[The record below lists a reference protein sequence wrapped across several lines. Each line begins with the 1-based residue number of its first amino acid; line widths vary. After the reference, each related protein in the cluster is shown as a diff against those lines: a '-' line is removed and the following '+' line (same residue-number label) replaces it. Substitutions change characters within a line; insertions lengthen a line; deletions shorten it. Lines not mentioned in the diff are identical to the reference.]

1 MGAQYAQQSEQQVR
15 PREWPSAPAPLAPTK
30 DGVTLAPPDLATLS
44 DATSF
49 DAAVAGVAMPT
60 LEGLAAAGVPVDD
73 TKRVAD
79 LSARWAIDQT
89 REAASA
95 ALQSN
100 ELKAKVTIEP
110 GDSNRKFAAASKRL
124 DNVECSVFAPAAPRR
139 ASRILIQA
147 LLHKTEQLA
156 QAIEMA
162 HQLTPDA
169 NRKGFAKLKTR
180 IRRGAEVSLFLD
192 MPAVEIAKPLV
203 KVIWGGEPV
212 RAVYSAVIP
221 ADTPLGS
228 ASGTLHVMIDGAPVG
243 EITFVLRIGEAVA
256 ARAGVQGQAPVLTA
270 FGAGPMGETDD
281 PGNAVGPVA
290 TDAKTFTRAFISYSR
305 KDFDEV
311 SRYVEILEDCGIHTL
326 FDLTSLEPGAE
337 WEQELPRMI
346 EAADVFYLMW
356 SDNAAQSPVVGMEAR
371 HAVSLHDANPE
382 RVPRLKPVLV
392 RTPSPPPHDYLKR
405 FNFSADWALR
415 RAGYKAG
422 VIFAP
427 ADTTTT

>member
-1 MGAQYAQQSEQQVR
+1 MAAQ
-15 PREWPSAPAPLAPTK
+15 
-30 DGVTLAPPDLATLS
+30 
-44 DATSF
+44 F
-49 DAAVAGVAMPT
+49 AAAIAGVAMPE
-60 LEGLAAAGVPVDD
+60 LDGPVGAALPVDD
-73 TKRVAD
+73 SKRVAD
-79 LSARWAIDQT
+79 LSARWAVDQI
-89 REAASA
+89 RDKASA
-95 ALQSN
+95 AAPAH
-100 ELKAKVTIEP
+100 ETPVKAPIGP
-110 GDSNRKFAAASKRL
+110 GDANRKFAAASKRL
-124 DNVECSVFAPAAPRR
+124 DNVECSVFAPANPRR

-192 MPAVEIAKPLV
+192 MPVFEIAKPLV
-203 KVIWGGEPV
+203 KVVWHGEAV

-221 ADTPLGS
+221 AETPLG
-228 ASGTLHVMIDGAPVG
+228 AANGTLHVMIDGAPVG
-243 EITFVLRIGEAVA
+243 EIAFQLRVGEAVA
-256 ARAGVQGQAPVLTA
+256 ARPSVQGQTPVYTA
-270 FGAGPMGETDD
+270 FGDGSIDVESD
-281 PGNAVGPVA
+281 PGAAVGPVA
-290 TDAKTFTRAFISYSR
+290 TDAKAFTRAFVSYSR
-305 KDFDEV
+305 KDFDDV

-326 FDLTSLEPGAE
+326 FDLTSLEPGVE

-356 SDNAAQSPVVGMEAR
+356 SDNAAQSPVVDMEAR
-371 HAVSLHDANPE
+371 QAVSLHDAHPE
-382 RVPRLKPVLV
+382 RVPRVRPVLL
-392 RTPSPPPHDYLKR
+392 RTPSPLPHDYLKR

-427 ADTTTT
+427 SEPAKT

>member
-1 MGAQYAQQSEQQVR
+1 
-15 PREWPSAPAPLAPTK
+15 
-30 DGVTLAPPDLATLS
+30 
-44 DATSF
+44 
-49 DAAVAGVAMPT
+49 MPT
-60 LEGLAAAGVPVDD
+60 LEGLAAVGVPIDD
-73 TKRVAD
+73 AKRVAD

-89 REAASA
+89 REAASPA
-95 ALQSN
+95 PEANAPKAGFKPVVIDILADDASEAN
-100 ELKAKVTIEP
+100 ESDPKSAIKP
-110 GDSNRKFAAASKRL
+110 GDANVKFSAASKRL

-162 HQLTPDA
+162 HQLTPGA

-192 MPAVEIAKPLV
+192 MPAFEIAKPLV
-203 KVIWGGEPV
+203 KMVWGGEPV
-212 RAVYSAVIP
+212 RAVYSADIP
-221 ADTPLGS
+221 ADTPLGP
-228 ASGTLHVMIDGAPVG
+228 AGGTLHVMIDGAPVG
-243 EITFVLRIGEAVA
+243 EIAFTLRIAEAFATRVS
-256 ARAGVQGQAPVLTA
+256 VPGQTPVYSA
-270 FGAGPMGETDD
+270 FGAGPVADPDET
-281 PGNAVGPVA
+281 GTAVGPVA
-290 TDAKTFTRAFISYSR
+290 TDAKTYTRAFISYSR

-356 SDNAAQSPVVGMEAR
+356 SDNAALSPIVGMEAR

-382 RVPRLKPVLV
+382 QLPRLKPVLV

-427 ADTTTT
+427 ADSTSS